1 MNVEAEICL
10 LLMQRVVIRMKLFV
24 LVLSLALL
32 LCACT
37 PQEPVQTDPTQ
48 NTTAPS
54 ESVSPTETEPTD
66 PPTQPPT
73 EAPTD
78 PTPSLMHPDAWY
90 TAPPTFEDY
99 FAEDRV
105 YPSSQTRWLA
115 ETDSGHIL
123 YQLQLYNGKLIIF
136 TGAAAGMYHV
146 PCRNDLSQY
155 SLMAADGAFAYL
167 SIQNQYVRVDLVTG
181 EMRSIPSGGGNA
193 VLRDS
198 RVLYYTQTEG
208 DNIKICRNYLPEG
221 KEEVLYTVALE
232 GTPIGWFSFTAPYRA
247 KNVLTWSMMNPEF
260 LARLNRELADPN
272 SKYKEEFSEYWQDPA
287 ALWDSGIDHYR
298 LCHQLQDDTGI
309 RAAVQYTYDPATDML
324 TQKTGI
330 IDECWYGSG
339 WQHDHFAPEITEL
352 PEPIFLLG
360 SWSAITP
367 VSSRPQ
373 SPTADEMYAE
383 TQSFDNEKRI
393 LLHRG
398 ASPQG
403 DLFLLEDGKATRIWD
418 RQVRSFIAS
427 QYFLYCLA
435 DDNTVYQLSYDGS
448 FVQPLYTG
456 KATLSQLC
464 YDRGKLCLVDGTT
477 VMEIDVPK
485 LQYRAVLEHPQIQ
498 KIYFI
503 DKEEL
508 RIEIYAGLC
517 ELDYHYSTMTGKV
530 TKSHRL
536 L

>member
-1 MNVEAEICL
+1 
-10 LLMQRVVIRMKLFV
+10 MKLFA
-24 LVLSLALL
+24 LILSLALL
-32 LCACT
+32 LCACA

-54 ESVSPTETEPTD
+54 ESVFPTE

-78 PTPSLMHPDAWY
+78 PTPSLLRPDAWY
-90 TAPPTFEDY
+90 TAPLTFEDY
-99 FAEDRV
+99 FAEDRG
-105 YPSSQTRWLA
+105 YPYNQTRWLA

-123 YQLQLYNGKLIIF
+123 YQVQLYNGKLIIF
-136 TGAAAGMYHV
+136 TGATAGMYHV
-146 PCRNDLSQY
+146 PCKNDLSQY
-155 SLMAADGAFAYL
+155 SLRGADGAFAYL
-167 SIQNQYVRVDLVTG
+167 SSIQNQYVRVDLTTG
-181 EMRSIPSGGGNA
+181 EMRSIPSGDGNA

-208 DNIKICRNYLPEG
+208 DSIKLCRNYLPEG
-221 KEEVLYTVALE
+221 KEEVLYTVDLK
-232 GTPIGWFSFTAPYRA
+232 GTPMVWFSFTAPYRA
-247 KNVLTWSMMNPEF
+247 KNALTWSMMNPEF

-272 SKYKEEFSEYWQDPA
+272 SKYKNFDNQDFTQYWQNPA
-287 ALWDSGIDHYR
+287 ALWDSGMDQYM
-298 LCHQLQDDTGI
+298 LYNKLQNDTGI
-309 RAAVQYTYDPATDML
+309 RALVQYTYDPATDTL

-330 IDECWYGSG
+330 IDECWFGSG

-352 PEPIFLLG
+352 PEPTFLPG
-360 SWSAITP
+360 SWTSITP

-383 TQSFDNEKRI
+383 AQSFENERRI

-427 QYFLYCLA
+427 QYFLYCIA
-435 DDNTVYQLSYDGS
+435 EDNTVYQLSFDGS

-456 KATLSQLC
+456 KAALSQLC

-485 LQYRAVLEHPQIQ
+485 LQYRVVLEHPQIQ
-498 KIYFI
+498 TIYFI

-530 TKSHRL
+530 TKSHPL

>member
-1 MNVEAEICL
+1 
-10 LLMQRVVIRMKLFV
+10 MKLFI

-32 LCACT
+32 LCACA
-37 PQEPVQTDPTQ
+37 PREPVQTDPSQ

-54 ESVSPTETEPTD
+54 ESVFPTE

-73 EAPTD
+73 EAPTEAPTD
-78 PTPSLMHPDAWY
+78 PTPALLRPDAWL
-90 TAPPTFEDY
+90 ASPLSQEDY

-115 ETDSGHIL
+115 ETDNGYIL
-123 YQLQLYNGKLIIF
+123 YQVQLYNGKLIIF
-136 TGAAAGMYHV
+136 TGAVAGIYIV
-146 PCRNDLSQY
+146 PCKENLSQY

-167 SIQNQYVRVDLVTG
+167 SIQNQFVRVDLFSG
-181 EMRSIPSGGGNA
+181 EMRSIPSGDGNA

-198 RVLYYTQTEG
+198 RVLYYTVTEG
-208 DNIKICRNYLPEG
+208 DSIRICRNYLPEG
-221 KEEVLYTVALE
+221 KEEVLYTVDLK
-232 GTPIGWFSFTAPYRA
+232 GTPIGWFSFAAPYRTQKA
-247 KNVLTWSMMNPEF
+247 LTWSMMNPEF
-260 LARLNRELADPN
+260 LARVNQELADPN
-272 SKYKEEFSEYWQDPA
+272 SKYKEEFSAYWQNPA
-287 ALWDSGIDHYR
+287 ALWDSGIDQYM
-298 LCHQLQDDTGI
+298 LCSKLQDDTGS
-309 RAAVQYTYDPATDML
+309 RALIQYTYDPVTDIL

-352 PEPIFLLG
+352 PEPTFLLG
-360 SWSAITP
+360 NWAAITP

-383 TQSFDNEKRI
+383 AQSFDNEKRI

-398 ASPQG
+398 ASQSG
-403 DLFLLEDGKATRIWD
+403 DLFSLKGGKATLIWD

-427 QYFLYCLA
+427 QYFLYCIA

-448 FVQPLYTG
+448 YVQPLYTG
-456 KATLSQLC
+456 KAALSQLC

-477 VMEIDVPK
+477 VIEIDVPK

-517 ELDYHYSTMTGKV
+517 ELDYHYSTITGKV